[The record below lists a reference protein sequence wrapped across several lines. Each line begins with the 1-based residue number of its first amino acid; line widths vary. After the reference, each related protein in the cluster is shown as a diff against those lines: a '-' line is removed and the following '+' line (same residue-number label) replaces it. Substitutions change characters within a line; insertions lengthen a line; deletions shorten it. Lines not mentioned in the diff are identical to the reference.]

1 MRKTEEICLAS
12 SKLITFIDLAG
23 HPKYMKT
30 TVFGLTGQHPDITML
45 VVSAACGAG
54 KRRVLII
61 FNHGYVQY
69 FHSILSNKSMF
80 YGLTL

>member
-1 MRKTEEICLAS
+1 MNYSNWRKTEEICRAS

-54 KRRVLII
+54 KNVVLMIPNPINQWLNINRVC
-61 FNHGYVQY
+61 
-69 FHSILSNKSMF
+69 SI
-80 YGLTL
+80 